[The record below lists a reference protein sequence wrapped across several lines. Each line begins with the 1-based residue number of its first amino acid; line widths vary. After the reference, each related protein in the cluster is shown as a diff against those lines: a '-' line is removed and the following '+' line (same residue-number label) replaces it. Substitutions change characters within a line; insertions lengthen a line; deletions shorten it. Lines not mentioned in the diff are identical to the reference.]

1 VGEPVGD
8 GGAGDMK
15 EGSGSFLKKR
25 TKKLFSIWCV
35 PLWRMTGLQ
44 GETFFGSFFQK
55 RTTSLLYRNCNHR
68 LNAAS
73 GPACKEFVH
82 KHRERCR
89 IITLDDRVSG
99 QANGVIREK
108 PQPMTSAF

>member
-1 VGEPVGD
+1 
-8 GGAGDMK
+8 
-15 EGSGSFLKKR
+15 
-25 TKKLFSIWCV
+25 
-35 PLWRMTGLQ
+35 MTGLQ
-44 GETFFGSFFQK
+44 VETFFGSFFQK
-55 RTTSLLYRNCNHR
+55 RTASLL
-68 LNAAS
+68 

-89 IITLDDRVSG
+89 IITLDDRVPG